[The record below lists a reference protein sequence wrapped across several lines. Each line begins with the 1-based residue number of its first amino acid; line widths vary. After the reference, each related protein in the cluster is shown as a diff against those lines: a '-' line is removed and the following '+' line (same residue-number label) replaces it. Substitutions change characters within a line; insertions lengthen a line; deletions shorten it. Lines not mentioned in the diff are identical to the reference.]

1 MEVNLTPI
9 IKDSFIQY
17 SGAVLQSRALVDSRD
32 LLKPSAR
39 QIFYSMWR
47 NKYVHEKPYEKTNA
61 PMGDAMKDFYI
72 HEALTYIESNFQKNI
87 TIEEVAQVCN
97 INRVYFG
104 KIFKESLGKTPQE
117 FILEYRMTKATEL
130 LKLTQMPIKE
140 VGIAVGYENQ
150 FHFSRA
156 FKNVYDISPYQW
168 RKKHLKD
175 M

>member
-1 MEVNLTPI
+1 MKLLRDYLKTC
-9 IKDSFIQY
+9 IK
-17 SGAVLQSRALVDSRD
+17 RA
-32 LLKPSAR
+32 
-39 QIFYSMWR
+39 
-47 NKYVHEKPYEKTNA
+47 NKNN
-61 PMGDAMKDFYI
+61 MKDFYI

-175 M
+175 I